1 MALAILVN
9 LSLGRSCFDEI
20 SEGQALEVQRVSSGL
35 EVKRVS

>member
-1 MALAILVN
+1 MAFAILVN
-9 LSLGRSCFDEI
+9 LSLGRSCFGEI